1 LFSLTINRGKYSQIW
16 TIPIGGDK
24 SSAEAVPE
32 AEVGEFYAGRCFII
46 LYSYMDDSKV
56 KSISYFWEGQLASAS
71 DYIAY
76 DHGLYERL
84 VEKMED
90 EGGGPPKKIRYR
102 QYAEV
107 PVQPT
112 PPPPT
117 HNSCLL
123 PYMHT
128 IVLTRY

>member
-1 LFSLTINRGKYSQIW
+1 M
-16 TIPIGGDK
+16 
-24 SSAEAVPE
+24 PE
-32 AEVGEFYAGRCFII
+32 TEVGEFYAGRCFII

-56 KSISYFWEGQLASAS
+56 KSISYFWEGLFAPPS
-71 DYIAY
+71 DYISY

-107 PVQPT
+107 ILYSFISLSIILAP
-112 PPPPT
+112 
-117 HNSCLL
+117 SCCLFKK
-123 PYMHT
+123 
-128 IVLTRY
+128 LTLRVG

>member
-1 LFSLTINRGKYSQIW
+1 M
-16 TIPIGGDK
+16 
-24 SSAEAVPE
+24 
-32 AEVGEFYAGRCFII
+32 GEFYAGRCFII

-107 PVQPT
+107 PASTSSSPQ
-112 PPPPT
+112 
-117 HNSCLL
+117 LL
-123 PYMHT
+123 PSTLHAHNCAYPLL
-128 IVLTRY
+128 IFAGRVLLVSL